1 MSEKP
6 LSHLYLGAAC
16 VAASLLLLF
25 LWIPL
30 DTDTGLIEKARR
42 RVVIGDA
49 LAPSLAAAIMLIGGL
64 ILLAL
69 ERRTE
74 PQGSVDRDNL
84 GFLARL
90 LLVFVAGTALMR
102 WSGPLAADAVRLFQ
116 PDLAPYRLLRD
127 TAPWKYIGFLLGGGT
142 LIAGLIALVEGRLTT
157 RTVLIALAA
166 VLAMIVIYD
175 LPFDDLLLPPN
186 GDV

>member
-16 VAASLLLLF
+16 VAVSLLLLF

-42 RVVIGDA
+42 RIVIGDA
-49 LAPSLAAAIMLIGGL
+49 LAPSLAAAIMLIGGV
-64 ILLAL
+64 ILVAF

-74 PQGSVDRDNL
+74 PQGSLDRGNL

-90 LLVFVAGTALMR
+90 LLVFVVGMSLMR
-102 WSGPLAADAVRLFQ
+102 WSGPLAADVVRLF
-116 PDLAPYRLLRD
+116 DTELAPYRLLRD
-127 TAPWKYIGFLLGGGT
+127 TAPWKYIGFLLGGGAM
-142 LIAGLIALVEGRLTT
+142 IAGLIALVEGRVTIKVL
-157 RTVLIALAA
+157 LIALAA